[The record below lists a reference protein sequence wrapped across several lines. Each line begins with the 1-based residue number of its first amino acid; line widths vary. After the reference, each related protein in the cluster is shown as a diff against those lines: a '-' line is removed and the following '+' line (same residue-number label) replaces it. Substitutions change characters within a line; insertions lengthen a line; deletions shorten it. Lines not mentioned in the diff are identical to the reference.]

1 MNRFMKVWKTTALRV
16 GVVGALSVCIVI
28 AADTKSTEWPT
39 YGHDAGGM
47 RFSPLKLITPANVG
61 RLQRT
66 WVYHMRPFA
75 AAPFAGSSSTPLVIN
90 GVMYA
95 ATPYGR
101 VVALDPLTGK
111 EIWVYSLPGGQ
122 PATRGIEYWPGD
134 ARTPPQ
140 IVFGSREGN
149 LFSIDA
155 STGKPNEAF
164 GDRGIVNLNTP

>member
-1 MNRFMKVWKTTALRV
+1 MKRIVAAIVFL
-16 GVVGALSVCIVI
+16 LFVCIAF
-28 AADTKSTEWPT
+28 AADTKSIEWPT

-47 RFSPLKLITPANVG
+47 RFSPLKQITPSNVA
-61 RLQRT
+61 RLQRA
-66 WVYHMRPFA
+66 WVYHMRPSETT
-75 AAPFAGSSSTPLVIN
+75 PFAGSSSTPLVVN

-111 EIWVYSLPGGQ
+111 EIWAYSLPNGQ

-134 ARTPPQ
+134 SKTPAQ

-149 LFSIDA
+149 LFSINA

-164 GDRGIVNLNTP
+164 GDRASSI